1 VIAPDA
7 TARVARVRQAI
18 AAACG
23 RCGRDP
29 GEVTLVGVSKLHPA
43 AAVQAVVD
51 AGVTILGE
59 SRVQEATDKVPHLT
73 GVTELH
79 LVGRLQRNKA
89 KSAVA
94 LFDVIQSLDRLPL
107 AEALHAAAQAAGKV
121 QRVFVQ
127 VNIGDEAQKGGA
139 APAALAELLGAVS
152 ALANLRVEGL
162 MCVPPYD
169 LDPAAARPYF
179 RALAQLAAAHR
190 PAGAPPLALS
200 MGMSGD
206 FEVAIEEGA
215 THVRVGTALFG
226 ER

>member
-1 VIAPDA
+1 VTAPGA

-18 AAACG
+18 TTTCA

-29 GEVTLVGVSKLHPA
+29 GEVTLVGVSKFHPA
-43 AAVQAVVD
+43 AAVQTVVD

-59 SRVQEATDKVPHLT
+59 SRVQEATEKVPQLT

-89 KSAVA
+89 KAAVA
-94 LFDVIQSLDRLPL
+94 LFDVIQSVDRLPL

-121 QRVFVQ
+121 QRIFLQ
-127 VNIGDEAQKGGA
+127 VNIGDEAQKGGV
-139 APAALAELLGAVS
+139 APAALAALLETVT
-152 ALANLRVEGL
+152 ALPDLRVEGL

-169 LDPAAARPYF
+169 LDPEATRPYF
-179 RALAQLAAAHR
+179 RALARLAAAHR
-190 PAGAPPLALS
+190 PPGAPPLALS